1 MSADRWMEDWIRF
14 TLVEGIG
21 NATQRKLLQR
31 FGSPGEGLAASA
43 TELSQLLSKAQRAA
57 WLRGADPARVD
68 RALEWLSQPGHHAI
82 ALGDEGYPALL
93 LQTPDPPTLLYAL
106 GDIGRLAN
114 PCLAVVGSR
123 NATPAGLDTAR
134 DFSRTLSDAGLT
146 VISGLALGID
156 TAAHDGGMLGAAG
169 TIAVVGTGLDLV
181 YPARNRELAHRIA
194 AQGAIVSEFPL
205 GTRPTGANFPRRNRI
220 ISGISRGVL
229 VVEAAIRSGS
239 LSTARY
245 AVEQGREVLAIPGSI
260 HSPLSRGCHW
270 LIKQGAKLVESAAD
284 VLEELGLSASGDQM
298 HQQATGQIAQDP
310 VLDALG
316 FDPCDLEVLAGR
328 LGWSIEDVTTRV
340 LELELAGRLARVP
353 GGRVQRRQ

>member
-1 MSADRWMEDWIRF
+1 MSTDHWMEDWIRF

-21 NATQRKLLQR
+21 NATQRKLLQH
-31 FGSPGEGLAASA
+31 FGSPGTALVASA
-43 TELSQLLSKAQRAA
+43 MELAQVLSEAQRAS
-57 WLRGADPARVD
+57 WLRGADRARVD
-68 RALEWLSQPGHHAI
+68 RALGWLSQPGHHAV
-82 ALGDEGYPALL
+82 ALGDGRYPPLL
-93 LQTPDPPTLLYAL
+93 LQTADPPSLLYVS
-106 GDIGRLAN
+106 GDLAKLCN

-123 NATPAGLDTAR
+123 NATPAGLDTAK
-134 DFSRTLSDAGLT
+134 DFSKTLSDAGLT
-146 VISGLALGID
+146 VVSGLALGID
-156 TAAHDGGMLGAAG
+156 TAAHEGGLLGAGA

-205 GTRPTGANFPRRNRI
+205 GTRPSGANFPRRNRI

-245 AVEQGREVLAIPGSI
+245 AGEQGREVLAIPGSI

-284 VLEELGLSASGDQM
+284 VLEELHPETSGGALRQR
-298 HQQATGQIAQDP
+298 QTPPFAQDP
-310 VLDALG
+310 LLDALG
-316 FDPCDLEVLAGR
+316 FDPCDLEMLSGR
-328 LGWSIEDVTTRV
+328 LGWTIEEVTARV
-340 LELELAGRLARVP
+340 LELELAGCLARLP
-353 GGRVQRRQ
+353 GGKVQRRR